1 MAKLTFRDRFYT
13 PQVAR
18 AITGPLGIILAG
30 GGVAVGIVVGL
41 PVIAAVAVGAA
52 AYGVRVAAAI
62 PKGNDFDGINPFA
75 LEDPW
80 RTFVWQAKKSQRQ
93 FAESVKHTHD
103 GPLRDRLNEIADRI
117 NTGVSECWQVAQ
129 SGQALTEARARI
141 DLTSI
146 TTDLSQ
152 LPTGQP
158 LQSNPALAETAK
170 ALQSQLDTAKRMDEI
185 IANTRDRLRLLDARL
200 GELVTRVIELSVR
213 PQGLEDLAA
222 VGADVDSVVNEME
235 ALRQA
240 LDETD
245 RTSTTSRY
253 GATTPVPGAVP
264 PAAGAP
270 PLIAPGV
277 TALPSS
283 DPLLDPSLP
292 PLAAP
297 THAPAPAVPPQPAA
311 QPQTYPPQPQTYP
324 PQPQSYPPQ
333 PPAAPQ
339 PPPPT
344 QPPTPP
350 ASA

>member
-18 AITGPLGIILAG
+18 ALTGPLGIILAG

-41 PVIAAVAVGAA
+41 PIVAAVAVGAA

-62 PKGNDFDGINPFA
+62 PKGNDFDGINPFS

-93 FAESVKHTHD
+93 FADAVKHTHD

-117 NTGVSECWQVAQ
+117 DTGVSECWQVAQ
-129 SGQALTEARARI
+129 SGQALTEARGRI

-152 LPTGQP
+152 LPTGAP

-245 RTSTTSRY
+245 RTSSTSRY
-253 GATTPVPGAVP
+253 GAATPVPGAAP
-264 PAAGAP
+264 PAPGAP
-270 PLIAPGV
+270 PAIAPGV
-277 TALPSS
+277 AALPSS

-292 PLAAP
+292 PL
-297 THAPAPAVPPQPAA
+297 TTSTPAPVMP
-311 QPQTYPPQPQTYP
+311 PQTYPPQPQTYP
-324 PQPQSYPPQ
+324 PQPQT
-333 PPAAPQ
+333 APQ
-339 PPPPT
+339 PPPQT